1 MKSSKYIVTVIV
13 GLLLTSTSLLAQKKL
28 VDDIYTYNYTKIINQ
43 NGGKAIAKKSDY
55 PHQRALAYSLAQ
67 VELNALA
74 FESYSELFAKFAD
87 KVDGYDKLC
96 YALVSRKMENYLLS
110 DSLLLFLKSTD
121 YAAQPF
127 FNELSQE
134 FIDQNKTAENY
145 WAENDFSSFY
155 SVKPFPSNS
164 KLGEY
169 ALVPD
174 KKGNAYYSTHTE
186 NGLQKSIAA
195 WHEQPYYRI
204 FKAQY
209 GDSSLGLTSEL
220 TNNKHGVH
228 QHVSFVDVNR
238 GFIYVTRD
246 AVKKN
251 AKRERV
257 LQVFAMRQNALTKKW
272 SEIPFQLNNIEFSV
286 ADLVIS
292 PDGSKVVFASDMPGG
307 FGKSDL
313 YEAPILQNDENGIKI
328 GEAKNMGPEINT
340 ALRDNFPSFS
350 DSGQFYFSSDGHL
363 GFGGLDVF
371 FIDGNTK
378 LVLNA
383 GRPINSAY
391 DDFSAQIHDRDA
403 WGTLSSNRLSKGYD
417 DNLYFFRWVGPTEE
431 EVETSKESPVIVEV
445 IDEETGLPL
454 KGAEIAIDDLNDSE
468 IATKGLTDDKGVYS
482 FSGIAPQDANPN
494 LQVSSHPC
502 GYRYATADSVVDL
515 EDGSRKIVLKAKAYK
530 VGDDLGKLFDIKSI
544 RYASAKFDITDDSK
558 RELDKLVVI
567 MQDNTG
573 LSVELGSHTDSKA
586 SAAFNQK
593 LSESRAKAAYDYVV
607 ARGVDASRIGFK
619 GYGETNILNKCLDGV
634 VCSDEEH
641 AVNRRTEF
649 VIHAIVPCN
658 AASNVVPASNVVDT
672 ANKVQNSD
680 GTLASTD
687 GSSSNANSA
696 VKASDAALAD
706 ISQKS
711 MICGDADADGIPD
724 YLDTDSDND
733 GIPDA
738 VEGRTDTDKD
748 GIPNFLDRDSDG
760 DGISD
765 GIEKTGDADKD
776 GKANL
781 IDTDSDGD
789 GIDDKTE
796 GTKDSDKDSQP
807 DFLDTDSD
815 NDGIPDKAEG
825 AEDLDRDGL
834 SNYLDL
840 DADGDGISDSVE
852 GRFDTDKDGKPNFL
866 DTDSDGDTIPDS
878 MEKGKVASAPADSDS
893 DGRPDYVDTDS
904 DEDGIPDVV
913 EAPAC
918 LPGQQSN
925 NTVGAS
931 QASNVKTGNQTLT
944 VSEPVVQRTSTPT
957 SNILTPVVT
966 GTKVQY
972 RIQFTISKTQI
983 PVKTFTDKG
992 IGSVYEYQQGG
1003 YYKYCTDKVFNSEA
1017 EALNEKSRVRGLGY
1031 ADAFIAGFQNG
1042 VRVK

>member
-43 NGGKAIAKKSDY
+43 NGGKAIAKKADY

-67 VELNALA
+67 VEQNALA
-74 FESYSELFAKFAD
+74 FESYSELFAKYAD
-87 KVDGYDKLC
+87 MVDGYDKLC
-96 YALVSRKMENYLLS
+96 YALVARKMENYLLS
-110 DSLLLFLKSTD
+110 DSLLLLLKSTE
-121 YAAQPF
+121 YASQPF
-127 FNELSQE
+127 YNELSQE

-145 WAENDFSSFY
+145 WAENDFSTFY
-155 SVKPFPSNS
+155 SVKPFPSNT
-164 KLGEY
+164 KFGEY

-186 NGLQKSIAA
+186 NGLQKSIST
-195 WHEQPYYRI
+195 WHEQPYYKI

-220 TNNKHGVH
+220 TNNKNGVH
-228 QHVSFVDVNR
+228 QHVSFVDVNT
-238 GFIYVTRD
+238 GFIYITRN
-246 AVKKN
+246 ATKKN

-272 SEIPFQLNNIEFSV
+272 IEIPFQLNNIEFSV

-292 PDGSKVVFASDMPGG
+292 PDGSKVVFVSDMPGG

-313 YEAPILQNDENGIKI
+313 YEAPILQSDKNGIKI
-328 GEAKNMGPEINT
+328 GEAKNMGSEINT

-363 GFGGLDVF
+363 GFGGLDLF

-391 DDFSAQIHDRDA
+391 DDFAAQIHDRDA

-417 DNLYFFRWVGPTEE
+417 DNLYFFRWVGPSEQE
-431 EVETSKESPVIVEV
+431 IEKSKESPVIVEV
-445 IDEETGLPL
+445 IDEETGLPV
-454 KGAEIAIDDLNDSE
+454 KGADVAIDDLNDSE
-468 IATKGLTDDKGVYS
+468 IATKGLTDDKGAYS
-482 FSGIAPQDANPN
+482 FFGIAPQDANPN

-530 VGDDLGKLFDIKSI
+530 VGDDLGKLFDIKPI
-544 RYASAKFDITDDSK
+544 HYASAKFDITDESK
-558 RELDKLVVI
+558 RDLDKLVVI
-567 MQDNTG
+567 MQDNPG

-586 SAAFNQK
+586 TAAFNQN

-607 ARGVDASRIGFK
+607 NRGVDASRIGYK
-619 GYGETNILNKCLDGV
+619 GYGETNILNRCLDGV
-634 VCSDEEH
+634 TCSDEEH

-649 VIHAIVPCN
+649 IIRAIVPCTP
-658 AASNVVPASNVVDT
+658 VSNVVDT
-672 ANKVQNSD
+672 AKKVQN
-680 GTLASTD
+680 AD
-687 GSSSNANSA
+687 GSITNTASA
-696 VKASDAALAD
+696 TKASDAALAD

-738 VEGRTDTDKD
+738 AEGRTDTDKD

-760 DGISD
+760 DGIAD

-815 NDGIPDKAEG
+815 NDGIPDKGEG
-825 AEDLDRDGL
+825 SEDLDRDGL

-852 GRFDTDKDGKPNFL
+852 GRIDMDKDGKPNFL
-866 DTDSDGDTIPDS
+866 DTDSDGDSIPDS

-893 DGRPDYVDTDS
+893 DGKPDYVDTDS
-904 DEDGIPDVV
+904 DEDGIPDLV

-925 NTVGAS
+925 NTGGAS
-931 QASNVKTGNQTLT
+931 QVSNVKTGNQTLT
-944 VSEPVVQRTSTPT
+944 VSEPVVQRTVTPS
-957 SNILTPVVT
+957 SNILTPIVT

-983 PVKTFTDKG
+983 PVKTFTEKG

-1031 ADAFIAGFQNG
+1031 SDAFIAGFQNG

>member
-28 VDDIYTYNYTKIINQ
+28 VDDIYTYNYTKIIDQ

-67 VELNALA
+67 VEQNALA
-74 FESYSELFAKFAD
+74 FESYSELFAKYAD
-87 KVDGYDKLC
+87 MVDGYDKLC
-96 YALVSRKMENYLLS
+96 YALVARKMENYLLS
-110 DSLLLFLKSTD
+110 DSLLLFLKSTE

-134 FIDQNKTAENY
+134 FIDQNKAAENY

-169 ALVPD
+169 SLVPD
-174 KKGNAYYSTHTE
+174 KKGNAYYSTHAE

-220 TNNKHGVH
+220 TNNKNGAH
-228 QHVSFVDVNR
+228 QHVSFVDVNT

-272 SEIPFQLNNIEFSV
+272 NEIPFQLNNIEFSI

-328 GEAKNMGPEINT
+328 GEAKNLGSEINT

-417 DNLYFFRWVGPTEE
+417 DNLYFFRWVGPSEE
-431 EVETSKESPVIVEV
+431 EIEKAKESPVIVEV

-502 GYRYATADSVVDL
+502 GYRYATADSVIDL

-530 VGDDLGKLFDIKSI
+530 VGDDLGKLFDIKPI
-544 RYASAKFDITDDSK
+544 YYASAKFAISEDSK

-567 MQDNTG
+567 MQDNAG

-593 LSESRAKAAYDYVV
+593 LSESRAKSAYDYVV
-607 ARGVDASRIGFK
+607 TRGVDASRIGFK
-619 GYGETNILNKCLDGV
+619 GYGETNILNRCLDGV
-634 VCSDEEH
+634 TCSDEEH

-649 VIHAIVPCN
+649 VIRAIVPCT
-658 AASNVVPASNVVDT
+658 PASNVIDT
-672 ANKVQNSD
+672 AKKVQNAD
-680 GTLASTD
+680 GTVASAD
-687 GSSSNANSA
+687 GSASNANSA

-738 VEGRTDTDKD
+738 AEGRTDTDKD

-760 DGISD
+760 DGIAD

-825 AEDLDRDGL
+825 SEDLDRDGL

-852 GRFDTDKDGKPNFL
+852 GRNDTDKDGKPNFL
-866 DTDSDGDTIPDS
+866 DIDSDGDTIPDS

-893 DGRPDYVDTDS
+893 DGKPDYVDTDS
-904 DEDGIPDVV
+904 DEDGIPDIV

-925 NTVGAS
+925 NTGGAS
-931 QASNVKTGNQTLT
+931 QVKTGNQTLT
-944 VSEPVVQRTSTPT
+944 VSEPVVQRTVTPS
-957 SNILTPVVT
+957 SNILTPIVT

-972 RIQFTISKTQI
+972 RIQFTISKTPI
-983 PVKTFTDKG
+983 PLKTFTDKG
-992 IGSVYEYQQGG
+992 IGYVYEYQQAG
-1003 YYKYCTDKVFNSEA
+1003 YYKYCTDKVFNSET

-1031 ADAFIAGFQNG
+1031 SDAFIAGFQNG

>member
-13 GLLLTSTSLLAQKKL
+13 GILLTSTSLLAQKKL

-96 YALVSRKMENYLLS
+96 YALVARKMENYQLS

-121 YAAQPF
+121 YATQPF

-134 FIDQNKTAENY
+134 FIDQNKSAENY

-220 TNNKHGVH
+220 TNNKNGAH
-228 QHVSFVDVNR
+228 QHVSFVDVNT

-246 AVKKN
+246 AVNKN

-272 SEIPFQLNNIEFSV
+272 IEIPFQLNNIEFSV

-340 ALRDNFPSFS
+340 VLRDNFPSFS

-383 GRPINSAY
+383 GRPINSAF

-417 DNLYFFRWVGPTEE
+417 DNLYFFRWVGPSEE
-431 EVETSKESPVIVEV
+431 EIEKSKESPVIVEV

-482 FSGIAPQDANPN
+482 FSGIASQDENPN

-544 RYASAKFDITDDSK
+544 RYASAKFEISEESK

-567 MQDNTG
+567 MQDNAG

-607 ARGVDASRIGFK
+607 TRGVDASRIGFK
-619 GYGETNILNKCLDGV
+619 GYGETNILNRCLDGV
-634 VCSDEEH
+634 TCSDEEH

-649 VIHAIVPCN
+649 IIRGIVPCT
-658 AASNVVPASNVVDT
+658 AASNALDT
-672 ANKVQNSD
+672 AKKVQNAD
-680 GTLASTD
+680 GTVASAD

-696 VKASDAALAD
+696 VKASDAAMAD

-738 VEGRTDTDKD
+738 SEGRTDTDKD

-760 DGISD
+760 DGIAD

-815 NDGIPDKAEG
+815 NDGIPDKGEG
-825 AEDLDRDGL
+825 SEDLDRDGL

-893 DGRPDYVDTDS
+893 DGKPDYVDMDS
-904 DEDGIPDVV
+904 DEDGIPDKV

-918 LPGQQSN
+918 LPGQQSS
-925 NTVGAS
+925 NTSVGS
-931 QASNVKTGNQTLT
+931 PVSNVKTGNQTLT
-944 VSEPVVQRTSTPT
+944 VSEPVIQRVVTPS
-957 SNILTPVVT
+957 SNILTPIAI
-966 GTKVQY
+966 GAKVQY

-992 IGSVYEYQQGG
+992 IGFVYEYQQGG

-1031 ADAFIAGFQNG
+1031 TDAFIAGFQNG

>member
-1 MKSSKYIVTVIV
+1 
-13 GLLLTSTSLLAQKKL
+13 
-28 VDDIYTYNYTKIINQ
+28 
-43 NGGKAIAKKSDY
+43 
-55 PHQRALAYSLAQ
+55 
-67 VELNALA
+67 
-74 FESYSELFAKFAD
+74 
-87 KVDGYDKLC
+87 
-96 YALVSRKMENYLLS
+96 
-110 DSLLLFLKSTD
+110 
-121 YAAQPF
+121 
-127 FNELSQE
+127 
-134 FIDQNKTAENY
+134 
-145 WAENDFSSFY
+145 
-155 SVKPFPSNS
+155 
-164 KLGEY
+164 
-169 ALVPD
+169 
-174 KKGNAYYSTHTE
+174 
-186 NGLQKSIAA
+186 
-195 WHEQPYYRI
+195 
-204 FKAQY
+204 
-209 GDSSLGLTSEL
+209 
-220 TNNKHGVH
+220 
-228 QHVSFVDVNR
+228 
-238 GFIYVTRD
+238 
-246 AVKKN
+246 
-251 AKRERV
+251 
-257 LQVFAMRQNALTKKW
+257 
-272 SEIPFQLNNIEFSV
+272 
-286 ADLVIS
+286 
-292 PDGSKVVFASDMPGG
+292 
-307 FGKSDL
+307 
-313 YEAPILQNDENGIKI
+313 
-328 GEAKNMGPEINT
+328 
-340 ALRDNFPSFS
+340 
-350 DSGQFYFSSDGHL
+350 
-363 GFGGLDVF
+363 
-371 FIDGNTK
+371 
-378 LVLNA
+378 
-383 GRPINSAY
+383 
-391 DDFSAQIHDRDA
+391 
-403 WGTLSSNRLSKGYD
+403 
-417 DNLYFFRWVGPTEE
+417 LYFFRWVGPSEE
-431 EVETSKESPVIVEV
+431 EIEKAKESPVIVEV

-482 FSGIAPQDANPN
+482 FFGIAPQDANPN

-502 GYRYATADSVVDL
+502 GYRYATADSVIDL

-530 VGDDLGKLFDIKSI
+530 VGDDLGKLFDIKPI
-544 RYASAKFDITDDSK
+544 YYASAKFAISEDSK

-567 MQDNTG
+567 MQDNAG

-593 LSESRAKAAYDYVV
+593 LSESRAKSAYDYVV
-607 ARGVDASRIGFK
+607 TRGVDASRIGFK
-619 GYGETNILNKCLDGV
+619 GYGETNILNRCLDGV
-634 VCSDEEH
+634 TCSDEEH

-649 VIHAIVPCN
+649 VIRAIVPCG
-658 AASNVVPASNVVDT
+658 AISNVVDT
-672 ANKVQNSD
+672 AKKVQNAD
-680 GTLASTD
+680 GTVASAD
-687 GSSSNANSA
+687 GSASNTNSA

-738 VEGRTDTDKD
+738 AEGRTDTDKD

-760 DGISD
+760 DGIAD

-825 AEDLDRDGL
+825 SEDLDRDGL

-893 DGRPDYVDTDS
+893 DGKPDYVDTDS
-904 DEDGIPDVV
+904 DEDGIPDKV

-918 LPGQQSN
+918 LPGAQSN
-925 NTVGAS
+925 NTGGAS
-931 QASNVKTGNQTLT
+931 QGSNVKTGNQTLT
-944 VSEPVVQRTSTPT
+944 VSEPVVQRTVTPS
-957 SNILTPVVT
+957 SNILTPIVT

-1017 EALNEKSRVRGLGY
+1017 EAMNEKSRVRGLGY
-1031 ADAFIAGFQNG
+1031 SDAFIAGFQNG

>member
-67 VELNALA
+67 VEQNTLA
-74 FESYSELFAKFAD
+74 FESYSELFAKYAD

-96 YALVSRKMENYLLS
+96 YALVARKMENYLLS
-110 DSLLLFLKSTD
+110 DSLLLFLKSTE

-145 WAENDFSSFY
+145 WAENDFSTFY

-186 NGLQKSIAA
+186 NGLQKSTSA
-195 WHEQPYYRI
+195 WHEQPYYKI

-209 GDSSLGLTSEL
+209 GDSTVGLTAEL
-220 TNNKHGVH
+220 TNNKNGAH
-228 QHVSFVDVNR
+228 QHVSFVDVNT
-238 GFIYVTRD
+238 GFIYVTRN
-246 AVKKN
+246 ATKKN

-272 SEIPFQLNNIEFSV
+272 TEIPFQLNNIEFSV

-313 YEAPILQNDENGIKI
+313 YEAPILQSDENGIKI

-391 DDFSAQIHDRDA
+391 DDFAAQIHDRDA

-417 DNLYFFRWVGPTEE
+417 DNLYFFRWVGPSEE
-431 EVETSKESPVIVEV
+431 EIEKAKESPVIVEV

-454 KGAEIAIDDLNDSE
+454 KGAEVAIDDLNDSE

-515 EDGSRKIVLKAKAYK
+515 EDGSRKIVLKAKSYK
-530 VGDDLGKLFDIKSI
+530 VGDDLGKLFDIKPI
-544 RYASAKFDITDDSK
+544 YYASAKFDISEDSK

-634 VCSDEEH
+634 TCSDEEH

-649 VIHAIVPCN
+649 IIRGIVPCTT
-658 AASNVVPASNVVDT
+658 ASNALDT
-672 ANKVQNSD
+672 AKKVQNSD
-680 GTLASTD
+680 GTLASAD

-696 VKASDAALAD
+696 VKASDAAMAD

-738 VEGRTDTDKD
+738 SEGRTDTDKD

-760 DGISD
+760 DGIAD

-815 NDGIPDKAEG
+815 NDGIPDKGEG
-825 AEDLDRDGL
+825 SEDLDRDGL

-893 DGRPDYVDTDS
+893 DGKPDYVDMDS
-904 DEDGIPDVV
+904 DEDGIPDKV

-918 LPGQQSN
+918 LPGQQSS
-925 NTVGAS
+925 NTSVGS
-931 QASNVKTGNQTLT
+931 PVSNVKTGNQTLT
-944 VSEPVVQRTSTPT
+944 VSEPVIQRVVTPS
-957 SNILTPVVT
+957 SNILTPIAI

-1003 YYKYCTDKVFNSEA
+1003 YYKYCTDKVFNSET

-1031 ADAFIAGFQNG
+1031 SDAFIAGFQNG

>member
-28 VDDIYTYNYTKIINQ
+28 VDDIYTYNYTKIIDQ

-67 VELNALA
+67 VEQNALA
-74 FESYSELFAKFAD
+74 FESYSELFAKYAD
-87 KVDGYDKLC
+87 MVDGYDKLC
-96 YALVSRKMENYLLS
+96 YALVARKMENYLLS

-134 FIDQNKTAENY
+134 FIDQNKAAENY

-169 ALVPD
+169 SLVPD
-174 KKGNAYYSTHTE
+174 KKGNAYYSTHAE
-186 NGLQKSIAA
+186 NGLQKSIAS

-220 TNNKHGVH
+220 TNNKNGAH
-228 QHVSFVDVNR
+228 QHVSFVDVNT

-272 SEIPFQLNNIEFSV
+272 NEIPFQLNNIEFSI

-328 GEAKNMGPEINT
+328 GEAKNLGSEINT

-417 DNLYFFRWVGPTEE
+417 DNLYFFRWVGPSEE
-431 EVETSKESPVIVEV
+431 EIEKAKESPVIVEV

-502 GYRYATADSVVDL
+502 GYRYATADSVIDL

-530 VGDDLGKLFDIKSI
+530 VGDDLGKLFDIKPI
-544 RYASAKFDITDDSK
+544 YYASAKFAISEDSK

-567 MQDNTG
+567 MQDNAG

-593 LSESRAKAAYDYVV
+593 LSESRAKSAYDYVV
-607 ARGVDASRIGFK
+607 TRGVDASRIGFK
-619 GYGETNILNKCLDGV
+619 GYGETNILNRCLDGV
-634 VCSDEEH
+634 TCSDEEH

-649 VIHAIVPCN
+649 VIRAIVPCG
-658 AASNVVPASNVVDT
+658 AISNVVDT
-672 ANKVQNSD
+672 AKKVQNAD
-680 GTLASTD
+680 GTVASAD
-687 GSSSNANSA
+687 GSASNTNSA

-738 VEGRTDTDKD
+738 AEGRTDTDKD

-760 DGISD
+760 DGIAD

-825 AEDLDRDGL
+825 SEDLDRDGL

-893 DGRPDYVDTDS
+893 DGKPDYVDTDS
-904 DEDGIPDVV
+904 DEDGIPDIV

-925 NTVGAS
+925 NTGGAS
-931 QASNVKTGNQTLT
+931 PVSNVKTGNQTLT
-944 VSEPVVQRTSTPT
+944 VSEPVVQRAITPS
-957 SNILTPVVT
+957 SNILTPILT
-966 GTKVQY
+966 GVKVQY

-992 IGSVYEYQQGG
+992 IGYVYEYQQAG

-1031 ADAFIAGFQNG
+1031 SDAFIAGFQNG

>member
-1 MKSSKYIVTVIV
+1 MKLIKNIVMFIV
-13 GLLLTSTSLLAQKKL
+13 GASITTTSLFAQKKL

-43 NGGKAIAKKSDY
+43 NGGKAIAKKADY

-67 VELNALA
+67 VEQNALA
-74 FESYSELFAKFAD
+74 FESYSELFAKYAD
-87 KVDGYDKLC
+87 MVDGYDKLC
-96 YALVSRKMENYLLS
+96 YALVARKMENYLLS
-110 DSLLLFLKSTD
+110 DSFLLLLKNTE
-121 YAAQPF
+121 YASKPF
-127 FNELSQE
+127 YNELSQD
-134 FIDQNKTAENY
+134 FIDQNKASDNY
-145 WAENDFSSFY
+145 WSENDFSTFY
-155 SVKPFPSNS
+155 SLKPFTSNT
-164 KLGEY
+164 KFGEY
-169 ALVPD
+169 GLVSD
-174 KKGNAYYSTHTE
+174 KKGNAYYSTIAE
-186 NGLQKSIAA
+186 NALQNAIST
-195 WHEQPYYRI
+195 WHEQPYFRI
-204 FKAQY
+204 FKAKY
-209 GDSSLGLTSEL
+209 GDSTLGIPSEL
-220 TNNKHGVH
+220 THNINGVH
-228 QHVSFVDVNR
+228 QHVSYVDVNS
-238 GFIYVTRD
+238 GFIYITRN

-251 AKRERV
+251 DKRERV
-257 LQVFAMRQNALTKKW
+257 LQVFALRQNAITKKW
-272 SEIPFQLNNIEFSV
+272 TEIPFQLNNIEFSV

-313 YEAPILQNDENGIKI
+313 YEAPILKNDENGIKI
-328 GEAKNMGPEINT
+328 GDAKNLGPEINT
-340 ALRDNFPSFS
+340 ALRDNFPNFS

-363 GFGGLDVF
+363 GFGGLDIF
-371 FIDGNTK
+371 FVDGNTK
-378 LVLNA
+378 MVLNA
-383 GRPINSAY
+383 GRPINSSY
-391 DDFSAQIHDRDA
+391 DDFAPQIHDRDA

-431 EVETSKESPVIVEV
+431 EMDKIQESAVIVEV
-445 IDEETGLPL
+445 IDEETG
-454 KGAEIAIDDLNDSE
+454 KAIIGAEVAIDDLNDSE
-468 IATKGLTDDKGVYS
+468 IATKGLTDDKGAYS
-482 FSGIAPQDANPN
+482 FSGIASQESNPS
-494 LQVSSHPC
+494 LQVTSHPC

-558 RELDKLVVI
+558 RQLDKLVVI

-586 SAAFNQK
+586 SAAYNQK

-607 ARGVDASRIGFK
+607 GRGVDASRIGFK

-634 VCSDEEH
+634 TCSDDEH

-649 VIHAIVPCN
+649 IIGAIVPCTPV
-658 AASNVVPASNVVDT
+658 STVVDT
-672 ANKVQNSD
+672 AKKVQN
-680 GTLASTD
+680 AD
-687 GSSSNANSA
+687 GSVAVTDATSSSASAA
-696 VKASDAALAD
+696 VKASEAALAD

-738 VEGRTDTDKD
+738 AEGTMDTDKD

-760 DGISD
+760 DGIAD

-825 AEDLDRDGL
+825 SEDLDRDGL
-834 SNYLDL
+834 ANYLDL
-840 DADGDGISDSVE
+840 DADGDGISDSEE
-852 GRFDTDKDGKPNFL
+852 GRNDTDKDGKPNFL
-866 DTDSDGDTIPDS
+866 DTDSDGDTIPDA
-878 MEKGKVASAPADSDS
+878 MEKGKVAGSPADSDS
-893 DGRPDYVDTDS
+893 DGKPDYVDTDS
-904 DEDGIPDVV
+904 DEDGIADKV

-925 NTVGAS
+925 NTGGAS
-931 QASNVKTGNQTLT
+931 PVSNVKTGNQTLT
-944 VSEPVVQRTSTPT
+944 VSEPVVQRAITPS
-957 SNILTPVVT
+957 SNILRPIVT
-966 GTKVQY
+966 GVKVQY

-992 IGSVYEYQQGG
+992 IGYVYEYQQAG

-1031 ADAFIAGFQNG
+1031 TDAFIAGFQNG